1 LRVAPHLRE
10 EGASSVR
17 HAVSWFEMPVTDI
30 NRAVAFYTTILGTK
44 LAAIAEA
51 DGRRF
56 AMFPAEDGV
65 SGAIVQGEGYVPST
79 EGTLVFL
86 YAGAVLQPVV
96 DRVEVAGG
104 RVLLPRMDMG
114 EFGVAAFIVDTEGN
128 KVALHAMA

>member
-1 LRVAPHLRE
+1 M
-10 EGASSVR
+10 R
-17 HAVSWFEMPVTDI
+17 HALSWFEMPVTDI
-30 NRAVAFYTTILGTK
+30 DRAVAFYTTILGTK

-86 YAGAVLQPVV
+86 NAGAVLQPVV

>member
-1 LRVAPHLRE
+1 M
-10 EGASSVR
+10 R

-30 NRAVAFYTTILGTK
+30 DRAVAFYTTILGTR
-44 LAAIAEA
+44 LAGIAET
-51 DGRRF
+51 DGWRY
-56 AMFPAEDGV
+56 AMFPTEDGV

-86 YAGAVLQPVV
+86 NVGDVLQPVM
-96 DRVEVAGG
+96 DRVEAAGG
-104 RVLLPRMDMG
+104 QVLLPRMHMG